1 MKLAWAGLLLFS
13 ACLFAGTQDS
23 EINVNTRYTVENVR
37 IAGEGWTTDLAS
49 DRDDDRISA
58 SLRKQIAA
66 LIGDKLNPARLD
78 EIASKLKKEFQARA
92 VTHRLLR
99 GASPQYV
106 DVLFEVKVRP
116 TRFDVSVPQ
125 FLYSSAEGWSGTLEA
140 TATVAQHHA
149 FTFGVLSDGDS
160 MVERASGIEA
170 RAVNGFAGDRVRLG
184 FKFASYRE
192 LWDEETA
199 SALAAP
205 PAAAENFNLYRS
217 RQVAEPVVTVTLVG
231 PLTLSLGASF
241 QSLQQNAPAN
251 PTEAANAAT
260 AELRYHR
267 RLDDSE
273 FQQDFDVD
281 YNLRAGTRVLASD
294 FAYVRHQWT
303 LRYVFNRGRH
313 RLSDYMT
320 AGMLVGHAP
329 LFERYVLGNSTTL
342 RGWNKYQIDPLGGNR
357 VVHNSVDYRYR
368 WFQAFYD
375 AGAVWDSGQ
384 PVVIRQS
391 VGAGVRQGPVFV
403 AIAFPMR
410 SGRLD
415 PIFMVGMNY

>member
-1 MKLAWAGLLLFS
+1 M
-13 ACLFAGTQDS
+13 
-23 EINVNTRYTVENVR
+23 NVNTRYTVENVR
-37 IAGEGWTTDLAS
+37 IAGDGWTTDLAS

-58 SLRKQIAA
+58 GLRKQIAA

-78 EIASKLKKEFQARA
+78 EIASKLKREFQARA

-99 GASPQYV
+99 GASPQFV

-125 FLYSSAEGWSGTLEA
+125 FLYSSAEGWSGALEA

-149 FTFGVLSDGDS
+149 FTFGVRSDGDS
-160 MVERASGIEA
+160 MVERASGVEA
-170 RAVNGFAGDRVRLG
+170 KAVSVLAGDRVRLG

-192 LWDEETA
+192 LWNQETTA
-199 SALAAP
+199 ALGALPAP
-205 PAAAENFNLYRS
+205 ESFTLYHS
-217 RQVAEPVVTVTLVG
+217 RQLAEPVLTVTLVG
-231 PLTLSLGASF
+231 PLTLSVGASF
-241 QSLQQNAPAN
+241 ESLQQSNQSS
-251 PTEAANAAT
+251 PTETANAAT

-273 FQQDFDVD
+273 FQHDLDAD
-281 YNLRAGTRVLASD
+281 YSLRAGTHGLASD

-303 LRYVFNRGRH
+303 LRYVLNRGRH
-313 RLSDYMT
+313 RFSDTIT
-320 AGMLVGHAP
+320 AGMLVGRAP

-384 PVVIRQS
+384 PVIVRQS
-391 VGAGVRQGPVFV
+391 LGAGVRQGPVFV
-403 AIAFPMR
+403 AIAFPMHA
-410 SGRLD
+410 GRLD